1 MKNRALCIALLTISC
16 FATALE
22 PLHRGGYQQVLD
34 QQPRP
39 LLVVLWSVDCPPC
52 YDELAALGR
61 LHQEGETLPVVLI
74 NTDTRRSSD
83 EVTATLQ
90 QHNTDAL
97 PNYQFADPVPARQRR
112 EIDPNWYGELPRS
125 YLIEEDSTQGHSGA
139 LTEQRLRDW
148 LKTLPSHNRASVR
161 RF

>member
-1 MKNRALCIALLTISC
+1 MKDLVLSIALLAASC
-16 FATALE
+16 VATALE
-22 PLHRGGYQQVLD
+22 PLHRGDYQQVLE

-39 LLVVLWSVDCPPC
+39 VLVVLWSVDCPPC

-61 LHQEGETLPVVLI
+61 LHQEGETLPVVLV

-125 YLIEEDSTQGHSGA
+125 YLIEEDSSQGHSGT
-139 LTEQRLRDW
+139 LTEERLRQW
-148 LKTLPSHNRASVR
+148 LQSLPADNNQH

>member
-1 MKNRALCIALLTISC
+1 MKHLALFMMLLAFSC

-22 PLHRGGYQQVLD
+22 PLHRGDYQQLLE
-34 QQPRP
+34 QHPRP
-39 LLVVLWSVDCPPC
+39 VLVVLWSVDCPPC

-61 LHQEGETLPVVLI
+61 LHQEGETLPVVLV
-74 NTDTRRSSD
+74 NTDTLRSSD
-83 EVTATLQ
+83 DVAATLQ
-90 QHNTDAL
+90 RHNTGAL
-97 PNYQFADPVPARQRR
+97 PNYQFADPIPARQRR

-148 LKTLPSHNRASVR
+148 LKTLPSHNRESVR

>member
-1 MKNRALCIALLTISC
+1 MKGFVLSIALLAVSC
-16 FATALE
+16 GATALE
-22 PLHRGGYQQVLD
+22 PLHRGDYQEVLK

-61 LHQEGETLPVVLI
+61 LHQEGMALPVVLV

-90 QHNTDAL
+90 QHNTDTL
-97 PNYQFADPVPARQRR
+97 PNYQFADPIPARQRR

-125 YLIEEDSTQGHSGA
+125 YLIEGESARGHSGT

-148 LKTLPSHNRASVR
+148 LKTLPSHNRDSVR

>member
-1 MKNRALCIALLTISC
+1 MNGLVLSIALLAASC
-16 FATALE
+16 VATALE
-22 PLHRGGYQQVLD
+22 PLHRGDYQQVLE

-52 YDELAALGR
+52 YDELAVLGR

-83 EVTATLQ
+83 EVATTLQ

-125 YLIEEDSTQGHSGA
+125 YLIEEDSTQGHSGT
-139 LTEQRLRDW
+139 LTEERLRQW
-148 LKTLPSHNRASVR
+148 LQSLPADNSQHS
-161 RF
+161 F

>member
-1 MKNRALCIALLTISC
+1 MKGLVLSIALLAMSC
-16 FATALE
+16 VATALE
-22 PLHRGGYQQVLD
+22 PLHRGDYQQVLE

-61 LHQEGETLPVVLI
+61 LHQEGETLPVVLV

-83 EVTATLQ
+83 EVAATLQ

-125 YLIEEDSTQGHSGA
+125 YLIEEDSIQGHSGT
-139 LTEQRLRDW
+139 LTEERLRQW
-148 LKTLPSHNRASVR
+148 LQSLPADNSQH